1 MEIKSDIQKVSIEN
15 GKAEVTFR
23 EGTVPDGKAFS
34 ATYKTSLEEGTP
46 KALTLT
52 QESLNNNVLV
62 LKFDEIK
69 KAPVEQKVDVTLTYK
84 GQNISLDFQV
94 EKSGEEIVNASIRQV
109 IAENGKI
116 AVELDKNPT
125 VIPTEKNF
133 TWKYRVNDGEEKPL
147 EVKDFMYNKENKTA
161 TVTFDEM
168 RGNTEKVQKVEVGV
182 SYNEQ
187 EVVKGA
193 FEIPITQS
201 NIFYVDSTN
210 GLDTNDGLSPEKPF
224 KTIDKLNTLTFIPGD
239 EICFKR
245 GETFVGAFQP
255 KGSGTEESPIKIGSY
270 GDGEVKPKLMPGEN
284 WTVPYLMSANAMVKN
299 VKVNHVIRF
308 YNQEYWEVS
317 GLEIVDPR
325 GKDYITKGSDVYI
338 GNSKNDVY
346 RSGINIAAEDA
357 GEFEHFYIDDV
368 VIHGFHGPGTNIGK
382 SSGGITMNVITN
394 EARNREKSIPTRIN
408 DIRITNS
415 EIYDV
420 GRSGIN
426 FLTPWSYRSDE
437 KWGPFDY
444 GTKGYEYFPYEDFYL
459 GNNYIHD
466 VDGDGLIIDNCK
478 GAVAE
483 KNLVTRT
490 CLRPATEG
498 GGAAVGMFNWNSDDT
513 TFQFNEVYDIQ
524 SGAGATASNDSQGIE
539 IDALNDRTWVQ
550 YNYVHD
556 NKGGFMMLCNVSD
569 NYRSFDGIIR
579 YNISQNDYAHPRQG
593 MFDIYAANYGTEV
606 YNNTFYMT
614 ERALKDNKLF
624 LFSAVSAYDTMKFYN
639 NIFYYD
645 GEEKVEANTFGD
657 GAIDWESNIFYGFS
671 NAPQNDNE
679 GAPNM
684 SVNPQLKAPGKGETG
699 KVPGE
704 QVDLSCYMLQENSPA
719 IDAGMPVEDNGGRD
733 YFGNEVS
740 GIPDIGAYES
750 GSVSL
755 KLLSK
760 KYEVNQRDKKVI
772 LDVNEKVTARDFME
786 NIIVENGIKAEI
798 KRGSAT
804 LSGGVRLNNG
814 DQIILQGENQTNIYV
829 VELKEGEKSQI
840 IPVEELTA
848 TAGSSETQSS
858 HDVPENVLDGKMGTI
873 WHTSWSGCQPSERYL
888 TLELKNDY
896 NISGYVYTPR
906 EGNGGSGAVNGVITE
921 YEIYI
926 SDDNETWGEP
936 VAKGSWEANSE
947 VKTVQFE
954 NPVKAKYVKLL
965 AVKSVGDFA
974 SASEVRLQGT
984 RIYSDKEAPTAPK
997 VSAENVTNTTAE
1009 LHWLP
1014 SEDNEGVVEYQ
1025 LKKGNDVIATFDADE
1040 NMYLLADLEPNKEYT
1055 YAVYAVDLAGN
1066 ISAAGEV
1073 TFTTKGE
1080 KPDEKPTEKPE
1091 KKPGT
1096 SVSDK
1101 NKTPKTG
1108 DATDVLPWILCMASA
1123 GLAGGILINKKK
1135 QGK

>member
-1 MEIKSDIQKVSIEN
+1 M
-15 GKAEVTFR
+15 
-23 EGTVPDGKAFS
+23 
-34 ATYKTSLEEGTP
+34 
-46 KALTLT
+46 
-52 QESLNNNVLV
+52 
-62 LKFDEIK
+62 
-69 KAPVEQKVDVTLTYK
+69 
-84 GQNISLDFQV
+84 
-94 EKSGEEIVNASIRQV
+94 
-109 IAENGKI
+109 
-116 AVELDKNPT
+116 
-125 VIPTEKNF
+125 
-133 TWKYRVNDGEEKPL
+133 
-147 EVKDFMYNKENKTA
+147 
-161 TVTFDEM
+161 
-168 RGNTEKVQKVEVGV
+168 GV

-239 EICFKR
+239 EIRFKR

-299 VKVNHVIRF
+299 VKVNHIIRF

-614 ERALKDNKLF
+614 FYSAL
-624 LFSAVSAYDTMKFYN
+624 Y
-639 NIFYYD
+639 
-645 GEEKVEANTFGD
+645 
-657 GAIDWESNIFYGFS
+657 
-671 NAPQNDNE
+671 
-679 GAPNM
+679 
-684 SVNPQLKAPGKGETG
+684 
-699 KVPGE
+699 
-704 QVDLSCYMLQENSPA
+704 
-719 IDAGMPVEDNGGRD
+719 
-733 YFGNEVS
+733 
-740 GIPDIGAYES
+740 
-750 GSVSL
+750 
-755 KLLSK
+755 
-760 KYEVNQRDKKVI
+760 QRMI
-772 LDVNEKVTARDFME
+772 L
-786 NIIVENGIKAEI
+786 
-798 KRGSAT
+798 
-804 LSGGVRLNNG
+804 
-814 DQIILQGENQTNIYV
+814 
-829 VELKEGEKSQI
+829 
-840 IPVEELTA
+840 
-848 TAGSSETQSS
+848 
-858 HDVPENVLDGKMGTI
+858 
-873 WHTSWSGCQPSERYL
+873 
-888 TLELKNDY
+888 
-896 NISGYVYTPR
+896 
-906 EGNGGSGAVNGVITE
+906 
-921 YEIYI
+921 
-926 SDDNETWGEP
+926 
-936 VAKGSWEANSE
+936 
-947 VKTVQFE
+947 
-954 NPVKAKYVKLL
+954 
-965 AVKSVGDFA
+965 
-974 SASEVRLQGT
+974 
-984 RIYSDKEAPTAPK
+984 
-997 VSAENVTNTTAE
+997 
-1009 LHWLP
+1009 
-1014 SEDNEGVVEYQ
+1014 
-1025 LKKGNDVIATFDADE
+1025 
-1040 NMYLLADLEPNKEYT
+1040 
-1055 YAVYAVDLAGN
+1055 
-1066 ISAAGEV
+1066 
-1073 TFTTKGE
+1073 
-1080 KPDEKPTEKPE
+1080 
-1091 KKPGT
+1091 
-1096 SVSDK
+1096 
-1101 NKTPKTG
+1101 
-1108 DATDVLPWILCMASA
+1108 
-1123 GLAGGILINKKK
+1123 
-1135 QGK
+1135 